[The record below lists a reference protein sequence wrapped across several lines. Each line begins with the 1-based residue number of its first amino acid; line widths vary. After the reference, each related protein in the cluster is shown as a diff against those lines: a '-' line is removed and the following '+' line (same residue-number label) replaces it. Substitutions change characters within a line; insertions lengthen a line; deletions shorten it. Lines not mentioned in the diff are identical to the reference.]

1 MYFSVKKTIKI
12 AGKTYIP
19 CICYEVTKALELTVA
34 KLERAGKVATYSEK
48 VFFQNGKVI
57 KKESVVK
64 ESVVKESVL
73 KESLTAES
81 TDTEEVV
88 MYDEAED
95 TDEEETSSDE
105 SEGF

>member
-19 CICYEVTKALELTVA
+19 CICYEVTRALELTVA
-34 KLERAGKVATYSEK
+34 KLEREGKAVTYSEK

-64 ESVVKESVL
+64 ESL
-73 KESLTAES
+73 NTES
-81 TDTEEVV
+81 TATEEVI
-88 MYDEAED
+88 MYDEVED
-95 TDEEETSSDE
+95 TNEEETVSDE